1 MIANYERKFLK
12 IMLMNRTVLIQLTVK
27 IIYDWK

>member
-12 IMLMNRTVLIQLTVK
+12 IMLMNSVIIHMTVK

>member
-12 IMLMNRTVLIQLTVK
+12 IMLNSVKIHMTVK